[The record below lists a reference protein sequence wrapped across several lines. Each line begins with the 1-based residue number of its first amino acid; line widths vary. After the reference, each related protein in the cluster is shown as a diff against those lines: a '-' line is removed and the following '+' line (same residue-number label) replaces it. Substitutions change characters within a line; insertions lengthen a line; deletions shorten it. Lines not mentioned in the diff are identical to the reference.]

1 MYSIWHTKRN
11 DCVKQIVELN
21 CKKTP
26 ESGSGKEKAMETF
39 AQRQST
45 ADQGIWKNDGFVK
58 MPEAAGFSGKRKS
71 FPLQTILT

>member
-1 MYSIWHTKRN
+1 MASLLPIGIFGAISGVRQN
-11 DCVKQIVELN
+11 VELN

-45 ADQGIWKNDGFVK
+45 ADQGIWKNQGFVK
-58 MPEAAGFSGKRKS
+58 NA
-71 FPLQTILT
+71 